1 MSERHLQRDRVMG
14 KSMKTIKTA
23 MSLLA
28 AALMAA
34 GFHGCTKENAARFEG
49 NYSFAT
55 SGTVTAVP
63 SDPGTAGDTV
73 TLKVSNER
81 GQMEIIRKDGSRNEM
96 MMTMNIIA
104 GDAVIFDNLYASGR
118 ILEMREPYTSRTV
131 GIETGVLPSDVTV
144 TVSGTA
150 EKFTDVVM
158 FSLRYTGTLT
168 YDGLQYVIIDSDID
182 CIAKEND

>member
-1 MSERHLQRDRVMG
+1 ME
-14 KSMKTIKTA
+14 KIMKPIKA
-23 MSLLA
+23 AISLLA
-28 AALMAA
+28 AALIA
-34 GFHGCTKENAARFEG
+34 GGLLGCTKENAARFEG

-63 SDPGTAGDTV
+63 SDPAAAEDTV
-73 TLKVSNER
+73 TLKVVNER
-81 GQMEIIRKDGSRNEM
+81 GQMQIIRKNGSRNEM
-96 MMTMNIIA
+96 VMTMNIIA
-104 GDAVIFDNLYASGR
+104 GDAVVFDNLYASGR
-118 ILEMREPYTSRTV
+118 ILGMKEPYTSRTV

-168 YDGLQYVIIDSDID
+168 YNGLTYVIIDSDID